1 MPTFF
6 ARSINVR
13 LSVAKLDKTITP
25 APLNTLCKESTLNA
39 DRATTQFEDDAKDG
53 TLLETPLC
61 SDENRC
67 SLEYL
72 GERQDMPFLMVHA
85 KPAYPFNQST
95 GTLSNAKRKPPPLRL
110 PAVNGDNP
118 DSPLTDFTSSP
129 LTPVSAPDAI
139 ESQDVHGFDK
149 KQARSRPRRPSIRQL
164 DGTGAAEKDLLP
176 ASVQQVEQRL
186 AASPN
191 VASDSPTNP
200 ADKIRLAGTYSG
212 DKDSLGKRPS
222 RNQQPQALCLR
233 VLPTTKSFLRSCDPE
248 AKWTYN
254 DIKID
259 VYLNGDLCASSYTS
273 ERAYQSK
280 KYTQNTFSG
289 ARNGRLIEKPWVLVP
304 PILGIPKDSANPIE
318 RNQIEEDTRRRWTAI
333 SDALNIAAESHGRDF
348 RNELSVSGQYLQS
361 LAAIP
366 MPATLPSILNT
377 DHKRFSII
385 DVLVTSGKGNKD
397 PVQGPY
403 LMRPLSLKLHG
414 YRVKQESSVA
424 REQESPE
431 KQQPVARDSS
441 SRPKKFL
448 ANQQIREQESLE
460 KQQPIARD
468 LSSQPKKSLA
478 DQQIALQPFSSLHIP
493 RNSAGESECGYC
505 SNGQDD
511 TKPLQDPSIYQAA
524 RKGILFQQSMPGS
537 SNTPYTPDTQQ
548 SPISRPPT
556 SAPKRLPR
564 VRKAPQSSQRDQPHE
579 PKSRPESNPRKRTL
593 TPLLVEHEER
603 KTSQGSIIPTTS
615 KNAPPK
621 RRRIQYHDVI
631 DTRQTQ
637 AEEMEDIANQAAD
650 KDAIFTTERRI
661 TRSKLA
667 NTSDDLEIT
676 EKSVAQK
683 AASKPYH
690 SQSKLPN
697 SRSDFA
703 LASLSKSKKH
713 HDARSIA
720 SPQPFASQTLPTSEP
735 PAPSRRRR
743 DGSSPP
749 AAALRAESS
758 SPEKPLMSRRNRSST
773 SAIRDA
779 FPSIFSAGKGATPGP
794 VTPEQCSSYTNK
806 ASRLVKPSSSK
817 KKSSVNTNKPATWQ
831 IQPLSK
837 DSIVTYPEGG
847 AERQIRAER
856 GGWFREQ
863 EVLVGVRFV
872 VG

>member
-1 MPTFF
+1 MPTFY

-61 SDENRC
+61 SDKNKC

-95 GTLSNAKRKPPPLRL
+95 GTLSKAKRKPPPLRL

-129 LTPVSAPDAI
+129 LTPVSGPDAI
-139 ESQDVHGFDK
+139 GSQDVHGLDK

-176 ASVQQVEQRL
+176 ASVQQVEQKL

-191 VASDSPTNP
+191 VSSDSPTNP

-212 DKDSLGKRPS
+212 GKDSLGKRPS
-222 RNQQPQALCLR
+222 TNQQPQAFCLR
-233 VLPTTKSFLRSCDPE
+233 VLPTTKSFLCSCDPE

-259 VYLNGDLCASSYTS
+259 VYLNGDLCASSYIS
-273 ERAYQSK
+273 ERTYQSK

-366 MPATLPSILNT
+366 MPPTLPSILNT

-403 LMRPLSLKLHG
+403 LMRPLLLKPHG
-414 YRVKQESSVA
+414 YSVKQESSVA
-424 REQESPE
+424 REQKSPE
-431 KQQPVARDSS
+431 KQQPGARDSL
-441 SRPKKFL
+441 SRPKKSF
-448 ANQQIREQESLE
+448 ANEQIREQESLE
-460 KQQPIARD
+460 KQQPVARD
-468 LSSQPKKSLA
+468 LSLRPKKSLA
-478 DQQIALQPFSSLHIP
+478 DQQIALQPFSFLHIP
-493 RNSAGESECGYC
+493 RNSA
-505 SNGQDD
+505 DD
-511 TKPLQDPSIYQAA
+511 TKPSQDPSIYQAA

-537 SNTPYTPDTQQ
+537 SNTSYTPDTEQ

-579 PKSRPESNPRKRTL
+579 PKSRAVSNPRKRTL
-593 TPLLVEHEER
+593 TPLLVENEER
-603 KTSQGSIIPTTS
+603 KTPQDSITPTTS
-615 KNAPPK
+615 KNGPPK
-621 RRRIQYHDVI
+621 RRRIHYHDVI

-676 EKSVAQK
+676 EKSVAQE
-683 AASKPYH
+683 AVSKPYD

-697 SRSDFA
+697 SRSEFA
-703 LASLSKSKKH
+703 LASLPKNKKH
-713 HDARSIA
+713 RDAPGIA
-720 SPQPFASQTLPTSEP
+720 SPEPFASQTLPKSEP

-743 DGSSPP
+743 DGLSPP
-749 AAALRAESS
+749 APALRAESS
-758 SPEKPLMSRRNRSST
+758 SPEKPLMIRRNRSST
-773 SAIRDA
+773 GAIQDA
-779 FPSIFSAGKGATPGP
+779 LPSKISAGKDVTPGP
-794 VTPEQCSSYTNK
+794 ATPKQCSSYTNK

-817 KKSSVNTNKPATWQ
+817 KKSSVNTSKPATWQ
-831 IQPLSK
+831 TPPSSK
-837 DSIVTYPEGG
+837 ESIVTYAEGG